1 MKLSISLLSIKDR
14 IEFIKKINDCNI
26 DYIHIDVMDKTFVDN
41 VAYSMEEIREINAI
55 SNKKLDVHL
64 MVNDPFKYIDNL
76 RDMNIEYI
84 TFHVEIDKDINKLID
99 IVHGMGYKCGLAI
112 NPNTNIDAL
121 EPYISNIDLI
131 LVMSVMPGYGGQLF
145 IGDSYNKLESLRNKY
160 KNMTISVDGGI
171 NQDNIYKLSS
181 LVDMV
186 VIGRYLSTETKAK
199 IDMIKNMSI
208 VFLLFYYV
216 VLVQ

>member
-41 VAYSMEEIREINAI
+41 VAYSMEEIRKINAI

-84 TFHVEIDKDINKLID
+84 TFHVEIDKDISKLID

-145 IGDSYNKLESLRNKY
+145 INSIYNKLESLRNKY
-160 KNMTISVDGGI
+160 KNITISVDGGI
-171 NQDNIYKLSS
+171 NQDNIYKLRS
-181 LVDMV
+181 LVDML
-186 VIGRYLSTETKAK
+186 VIGSYLSTETKEK
-199 IDMIKNMSI
+199 VEMIRNIKGSLSNS
-208 VFLLFYYV
+208 VGE
-216 VLVQ
+216 

>member
-1 MKLSISLLSIKDR
+1 MKLSISLLSIKNR
-14 IEFIKKINDCNI
+14 LEFIKKINDCNI

-145 IGDSYNKLESLRNKY
+145 INSIYNKLESLRNKY
-160 KNMTISVDGGI
+160 KNITISVDGGI

-181 LVDMV
+181 LVDML
-186 VIGRYLSTETKAK
+186 VIGSYLSTETKEK
-199 IDMIKNMSI
+199 VEMIRNIK
-208 VFLLFYYV
+208 
-216 VLVQ
+216 

>member
-84 TFHVEIDKDINKLID
+84 TFHVEIDKDINNLIN

-112 NPNTNIDAL
+112 NPNTNIDVL
-121 EPYISNIDLI
+121 EQYINNIDLI

-145 IGDSYNKLESLRNKY
+145 INSIYNKLESLRNKY

-186 VIGRYLSTETKAK
+186 VIGSYLSTETKEK
-199 IDMIKNMSI
+199 IDMIKNI
-208 VFLLFYYV
+208 K
-216 VLVQ
+216 

>member
-1 MKLSISLLSIKDR
+1 MKLSISLLSIKNR
-14 IEFIKKINDCNI
+14 LEFIKKINDYDI

-41 VAYSMEEIREINAI
+41 VAYSMEEIREINEI

-145 IGDSYNKLESLRNKY
+145 INSIYNKLESLRNKY

-181 LVDMV
+181 LVDML
-186 VIGRYLSTETKAK
+186 VIGSYLSTETKEK
-199 IDMIKNMSI
+199 VEMIRNIK
-208 VFLLFYYV
+208 
-216 VLVQ
+216 

>member
-1 MKLSISLLSIKDR
+1 MVLVKLSISLLSIKNR
-14 IEFIKKINDCNI
+14 LEFIKKINDCNI

-41 VAYSMEEIREINAI
+41 VAYSIEEINEINKI
-55 SNKKLDVHL
+55 SNEKLDIHL

-84 TFHVEIDKDINKLID
+84 TFHVEIDEDINKLID

-145 IGDSYNKLESLRNKY
+145 INSIYNKLESLRNKY
-160 KNMTISVDGGI
+160 KNITISVDGGI

-186 VIGRYLSTETKAK
+186 VIGSYLSTETKDK
-199 IDMIKNMSI
+199 VEMIRNIKGSLSNS
-208 VFLLFYYV
+208 VGE
-216 VLVQ
+216 

>member
-1 MKLSISLLSIKDR
+1 MKLSISLLSIKNR
-14 IEFIKKINDCNI
+14 LEFIKKINDCNI

-41 VAYSMEEIREINAI
+41 VAYSIEEINEINKI
-55 SNKKLDVHL
+55 SNKKLDIHL
-64 MVNDPFKYIDNL
+64 MVNDPIKYINSL
-76 RDMNIEYI
+76 NNMNIEYI
-84 TFHVEIDKDINKLID
+84 IFHVEIDKDINNLIN

-145 IGDSYNKLESLRNKY
+145 INSIYNKLESLRNKY
-160 KNMTISVDGGI
+160 KNITISVDGGI

-186 VIGRYLSTETKAK
+186 VIGSYLSTETKDK
-199 IDMIKNMSI
+199 VEMIRNIKGSLSNS
-208 VFLLFYYV
+208 VGE
-216 VLVQ
+216 

>member
-41 VAYSMEEIREINAI
+41 VAYSIEEINEINKI
-55 SNKKLDVHL
+55 SNKKLDIHL

-84 TFHVEIDKDINKLID
+84 TFHVEIDEDINKLID

-145 IGDSYNKLESLRNKY
+145 INSIYNKLESLRNKY
-160 KNMTISVDGGI
+160 KNITISVDGGI
-171 NQDNIYKLSS
+171 NQDNIYKLRS
-181 LVDMV
+181 LVDML
-186 VIGRYLSTETKAK
+186 VIGSYLSTETKEK
-199 IDMIKNMSI
+199 VEMIRNIK
-208 VFLLFYYV
+208 
-216 VLVQ
+216 

>member
-145 IGDSYNKLESLRNKY
+145 INSIYNKLESLRNKY

-181 LVDMV
+181 LVDML
-186 VIGRYLSTETKAK
+186 VIGSYLSTETKEK
-199 IDMIKNMSI
+199 VEMIRNIK
-208 VFLLFYYV
+208 
-216 VLVQ
+216 

>member
-84 TFHVEIDKDINKLID
+84 TFHVEIDEDINKLID

-145 IGDSYNKLESLRNKY
+145 INSIYNKLESLRNKY
-160 KNMTISVDGGI
+160 KNMIISVDGGI

-186 VIGRYLSTETKAK
+186 VIGSYLSTETKDK
-199 IDMIKNMSI
+199 VEMIRNIK
-208 VFLLFYYV
+208 
-216 VLVQ
+216 

>member
-41 VAYSMEEIREINAI
+41 VAYSMEEIREINEI

-145 IGDSYNKLESLRNKY
+145 INSIYNKLESLRNKY

-181 LVDMV
+181 LVDML
-186 VIGRYLSTETKAK
+186 VIGSYLSTETKEK
-199 IDMIKNMSI
+199 VEMIRNIK
-208 VFLLFYYV
+208 
-216 VLVQ
+216 

>member
-1 MKLSISLLSIKDR
+1 MKLSISLLSIKNR
-14 IEFIKKINDCNI
+14 LEFIKKINDCNI

-64 MVNDPFKYIDNL
+64 MVSDPFKYIDNL

-84 TFHVEIDKDINKLID
+84 TFHVEIDEDINKLID

-145 IGDSYNKLESLRNKY
+145 INSIYNKLESLRNKY
-160 KNMTISVDGGI
+160 KNITISVDGGI

-186 VIGRYLSTETKAK
+186 VIGSYLSTETKDK
-199 IDMIKNMSI
+199 VEMIRNIK
-208 VFLLFYYV
+208 
-216 VLVQ
+216 

>member
-1 MKLSISLLSIKDR
+1 MKLSISLLSIKNR
-14 IEFIKKINDCNI
+14 LEFIKKINDCNI

-41 VAYSMEEIREINAI
+41 VAYSMEEIREINEI

-64 MVNDPFKYIDNL
+64 MVSDPFKYIDNL

-145 IGDSYNKLESLRNKY
+145 INSIYNKLESLRNKY
-160 KNMTISVDGGI
+160 KNITISVDGGI
-171 NQDNIYKLSS
+171 NQDNIYKLRS
-181 LVDMV
+181 LVDML
-186 VIGRYLSTETKAK
+186 VIGSYLSTETKEK
-199 IDMIKNMSI
+199 VEMIRNIKGSFSNS
-208 VFLLFYYV
+208 VGE
-216 VLVQ
+216 

>member
-84 TFHVEIDKDINKLID
+84 TFHVEIDKDISKLID

-145 IGDSYNKLESLRNKY
+145 IGDSYRKLEYLKNEY
-160 KNMTISVDGGI
+160 KDITISVDGGI
-171 NQDNIYKLSS
+171 NQDNIYKLRS
-181 LVDMV
+181 LVDML
-186 VIGRYLSTETKAK
+186 VIGSYLSTETKEK
-199 IDMIKNMSI
+199 VEMIRNIKGSLSNS
-208 VFLLFYYV
+208 VGE
-216 VLVQ
+216 